1 MRPTATARSGF
12 TLIELLLVIGI
23 ILLLAGLVVPQFI
36 GQQQQAQ
43 IDTTRIAV
51 HSFEQALDIYRMNA
65 GAYPT
70 TEQGLAALL
79 APPTSEPIP
88 QKWVGPYLK
97 EGSTLQDP
105 WQNVYQYA
113 YPGTYNQTKPD
124 IWSAGPDRQSGT
136 ADDIGNWLQQPAR

>member
-97 EGSTLQDP
+97 EGSKIRVRIIAPEAKDGFPVVSLRTFFQKGK
-105 WQNVYQYA
+105 W
-113 YPGTYNQTKPD
+113 D
-124 IWSAGPDRQSGT
+124 I
-136 ADDIGNWLQQPAR
+136 LKEV